1 MEMEASKGELER
13 SESAEIISRYLFYS
27 INTDLLTSSISLP
40 VKQRVPSHPI
50 GSWCSSGAELCC
62 GPAALPH
69 LDVGPRLQTRSH
81 PAAVLPRQPSPRSG
95 RRSCDTRHSGCI
107 ARLSAFARS
116 RVSGRGAARRCGAA
130 LNPACP
136 RTADDPLSV
145 APSCARCWR
154 RWQPQILRPLR
165 TGSADQR
172 RRAPCPHTSPP
183 RGNGDGGSGCPR
195 LPMREEPRVK
205 SAPRS
210 ALLREYSLPRTALP
224 LRHL

>member
-69 LDVGPRLQTRSH
+69 LDAGPRLQTRSH

-107 ARLSAFARS
+107 ARLSGAFARS
-116 RVSGRGAARRCGAA
+116 RVSGRGAEMR
-130 LNPACP
+130 
-136 RTADDPLSV
+136 
-145 APSCARCWR
+145 
-154 RWQPQILRPLR
+154 
-165 TGSADQR
+165 GSAQ
-172 RRAPCPHTSPP
+172 PCASPH
-183 RGNGDGGSGCPR
+183 GG
-195 LPMREEPRVK
+195 
-205 SAPRS
+205 RS
-210 ALLREYSLPRTALP
+210 AVSGAIVCALLAEVAAADPPSASHRERRSAAEGSVSPHLPTAG
-224 LRHL
+224 